1 MRASLFILCIGIVF
15 FSCSPKSEQTDGEK
29 LGYGTEGSSPG
40 EELYDLELIFEED
53 SGLVPLDKYSDCD
66 IDKFSSACKNHIR
79 SVRTEVITNIK
90 KVDNSIEVDSSQVR
104 VYYDVAVYLKEL
116 NRAQRDI
123 ILDSLN
129 FLHAYIN
136 PNSFDLFL
144 SKPIMQSEEYIE
156 HAQKPMMQTQFNYDV
171 VKKRSLL
178 IELIGGGDPTFTPVA
193 DRRVW
198 ILDSGI
204 DNTHQDLSSSDFA
217 FSEDFTA
224 SSSTQK
230 NPFDDNIGH
239 GTYIAGIIGGKAS
252 NDPIYQDGYGINGV
266 VPGIAMASIKIF
278 KDKNIDKPKAKSA
291 VILEALEYVLENS
304 QEGDVVNISWG
315 IELDDAEECGVG
327 KTKEIME
334 YLTGIANNGVFIV
347 ISAGNSEGKSVKT
360 FPSCLNHANIVTIGS
375 NKVVATNVYSYSWFS
390 NYGIPSIDYLTPGEE
405 IFTTAPGG
413 KYSLVSGTSFS
424 AAIFSGIIYN
434 GHSAVGVLGRIR
446 RGADGSGEDPLY
458 DIAELK

>member
-1 MRASLFILCIGIVF
+1 MKTGLFILCIGIVL
-15 FSCSPKSEQTDGEK
+15 FSCKPKSEQTGGEK
-29 LGYGTEGSSPG
+29 YGTGTEVSSPG
-40 EELYDLELIFEED
+40 DELYDLELIFKED

-66 IDKFSSACKNHIR
+66 LDKFSSACKSYIK
-79 SVRTEVITNIK
+79 SLKTEVITNIK
-90 KVDNSIEVDSSQVR
+90 EVDSSIEVVSSQVR
-104 VYYDVAVYLKEL
+104 VYYEVAVYLKEL

-136 PNSFDLFL
+136 PSSFDLYL

-156 HAQKPMMQTQFNYDV
+156 HAQKPMMQTQFHYDEV
-171 VKKRSLL
+171 NKRSIL
-178 IELIGGGDPTFTPVA
+178 IELMGGGDPTFTPVA
-193 DRRVW
+193 GRRVW

-204 DNTHQDLSSSDFA
+204 DHTHQDLSSSDFA
-217 FSEDFTA
+217 FSKDFTA
-224 SSSTQK
+224 SSSPQK

-252 NDPIYQDGYGINGV
+252 NDPIYQDGYGINGI

-291 VILEALEYVLENS
+291 DILEALEYVLEKS
-304 QEGDVVNISWG
+304 QAGDVVNISWG
-315 IELDDAEECGVG
+315 IELEEAEECGVG
-327 KTKEIME
+327 KTKVIME
-334 YLTGIANNGVFIV
+334 YLIGIADKGVYII

-360 FPSCLNHANIVTIGS
+360 FPSCLNHTNIFTIGS
-375 NKVVATNVYSYSWFS
+375 NKVVSPNVYSYSWFS
-390 NYGIPSIDYLTPGEE
+390 NYGIPSIDFLTPGEE
-405 IFTTAPGG
+405 LFTTAPGG

-434 GHSAVGVLGRIR
+434 GHTAVGVLGNIR
-446 RGADGSGEDPLY
+446 RGADASGEDPLY